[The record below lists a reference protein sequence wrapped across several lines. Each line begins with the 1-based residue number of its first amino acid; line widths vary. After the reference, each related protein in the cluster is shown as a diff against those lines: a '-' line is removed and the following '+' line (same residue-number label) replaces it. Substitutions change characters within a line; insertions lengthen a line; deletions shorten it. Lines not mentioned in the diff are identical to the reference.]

1 MEKSE
6 KDNDIEKDELNISE
20 NETAS
25 DTSASIDNTEN
36 IEHEKKD
43 EKKLKFGKK
52 HSKEKELESKI
63 IELDIKLKEQ
73 HDKFLRL
80 YSEFDNYRKRTI
92 KEKFELIKNASE
104 EIVCAIL
111 PIVDDFERAITLME
125 NTDDTVALKEGEKLI
140 YTKLLSI
147 LEQKGLQEM
156 KCLGEPFNPDLQ
168 EAITQI
174 PSTTEE
180 DKGKVAVVTE
190 KGYYL
195 NEKVI
200 RYAKVIVAN

>member
-1 MEKSE
+1 MEKFE

-20 NETAS
+20 NEKAS

-125 NTDDTVALKEGEKLI
+125 NTDDIVALKEGEKLI

-174 PSTTEE
+174 PSTKEE

>member
-52 HSKEKELESKI
+52 NSKEKELESKI

-104 EIVCAIL
+104 EVVCAIL

>member
-180 DKGKVAVVTE
+180 DKGKVTVVTE

>member
-20 NETAS
+20 NEKAS

-125 NTDDTVALKEGEKLI
+125 NTDDIVALKEGEKLI

-174 PSTTEE
+174 PSTKEE